1 MSVYLAI
8 STPQMKLNQMLL
20 LVLISIYMSTMNM
33 QIDAIKYFIYFKFH
47 SKEKLINLS
56 KILLKICLG
65 MHPFS
70 KTSDSSIQMRIKM

>member
-20 LVLISIYMSTMNM
+20 LVLISIYMSPMNM

-47 SKEKLINLS
+47 SKEKVINL
-56 KILLKICLG
+56 ILLKICLG